1 MSRDRR
7 RGPRESRRLPRWSEI
22 APLLEPLLAAGTDP
36 WRVWGWL
43 TQPAALLGGQV
54 PAEAAADP
62 ETAQVAAHA
71 ARRLAAAG

>member
-1 MSRDRR
+1 M
-7 RGPRESRRLPRWSEI
+7 
-22 APLLEPLLAAGTDP
+22 P
-36 WRVWGWL
+36 WRGWGWV